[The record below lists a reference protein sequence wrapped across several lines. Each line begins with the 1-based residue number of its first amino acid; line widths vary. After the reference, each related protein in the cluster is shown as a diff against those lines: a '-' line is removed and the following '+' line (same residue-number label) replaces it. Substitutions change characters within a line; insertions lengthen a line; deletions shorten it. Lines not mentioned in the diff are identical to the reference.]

1 MTKSQNPTWGLVIG
15 IWDFGMP
22 RPIAITLDRTRRLLI
37 ISWEKAHQSE
47 SPLAGLR
54 EACPCVECRGGH
66 ENMGAPPDPDVFNLI
81 PLAPTKSYAVTKII
95 PVGNYALQPEW
106 SDGHHTGIYTWA
118 YLRGLCPCAECRKRR

>member
-1 MTKSQNPTWGLVIG
+1 
-15 IWDFGMP
+15 MP
-22 RPIAITLDRTRRLLI
+22 RPTAITLDRTRKLLI
-37 ISWEKAHQSE
+37 ISWDEGHQSE
-47 SPLAGLR
+47 YPLAGLR

-81 PLAPTKSYAVTKII
+81 PLAPTKSYGVTKII